1 MYNDENKERCRYP
14 KRCQLAPLN
23 VLELSPQKKKNSNM
37 HTALQFVPSKSSSLS
52 LSAPFIFFF
61 FFGEVHLR
69 NNEQLYLP
77 HRDRGCAHDD
87 EAAAAAFEKWREK
100 VR

>member
-1 MYNDENKERCRYP
+1 M
-14 KRCQLAPLN
+14 QLCSLFPANPLR
-23 VLELSPQKKKNSNM
+23 
-37 HTALQFVPSKSSSLS
+37 S
-52 LSAPFIFFF
+52 LSAIFIF

-77 HRDRGCAHDD
+77 HRDRSCAHDD
-87 EAAAAAFEKWREK
+87 EAAAAAAAFEKWRKK

>member
-23 VLELSPQKKKNSNM
+23 VLELSPPKKKAVICIQLCSLFPANP
-37 HTALQFVPSKSSSLS
+37 LRSLS
-52 LSAPFIFFF
+52 LLLSSFF